1 MIVQAA
7 KNLARNLHKAP
18 PAQVQD
24 VPASDPKDWTVLV
37 YMEGR
42 HRLAHS
48 TDLALNKLEKVG
60 TTDKVNL
67 VVQATQ
73 VPQGREL
80 LLPNMQS
87 LPTRRYVIAKDDD
100 PGRVSSPVVQE
111 FPEQVKLNE
120 DTLTDFVK
128 WGMEKFPARHT
139 MLVIKKHGAGF
150 AKIANGDEDFAPLSA
165 RELSS
170 ALARAGKKLD
180 VIAFDSCSMQQLE
193 VAYQLRHGAEV
204 MAGSQEDIKAVAYP
218 YDALAEKLNARA
230 DKATAREVGKMV
242 VDVHRGQPSIH
253 GAADL
258 AKLGRLQ
265 ERMKGFVDAVKA
277 EKVAPELLYTRM
289 VSVAPIERKSLGI
302 SFDFRDLGTFL
313 TDVNGDERFPQS
325 VRDAAQETRISLDAA
340 VVSQY
345 SSAARQELKSPTGL
359 STYMPWKGPS
369 DKLHDVYGQL
379 DWAKDSGWA
388 DLIDYVHAERPK
400 LSAPEQVAPSKEKTL
415 GLAQSIGK
423 WGLYQ
428 YKKYISPYL
437 EARCAYT
444 PSCSQYARQAIETH
458 GLMEGTKL
466 GFLRLVSCDGHN
478 HGADPVPGHT
488 CGPDCGCGT
497 PHVREDLLIAPPP
510 RVDKSETRQRLEGF
524 AMQAAATA
532 GSVLGGL
539 GLGLVSA
546 PIGAAVG
553 AYFGYKAGTDTID
566 GLTAEMLPKY
576 GEAKVRAYLK
586 LARPVGMPAYNL
598 HQKVEAWTG
607 SETLAK
613 VVGGV
618 AGGISGAVL
627 GLAGGALQGYNWGSA
642 FGRLW
647 ALNRTREAFGEM
659 PTDPRTE
666 AILKRDY
673 ES

>member
-1 MIVQAA
+1 VVIQSL
-7 KNLARNLHKAP
+7 KNVYQNLQKAP

-24 VPASDPKDWTVLV
+24 VPASEPKDWTVLV

-73 VPQGREL
+73 DPTWQEL
-80 LLPNMQS
+80 TLPNMQS
-87 LPTRRYVIAKDDD
+87 LPTRRYVISKDDD
-100 PGRVSSPVVQE
+100 AGKVTSPVVQE
-111 FPEQVKLNE
+111 FPEQLKLTE
-120 DTLTDFVK
+120 ETLADFVK

-139 MLVIKKHGAGF
+139 MLVIKKQGAGF
-150 AKIANGDEDFAPLSA
+150 ARISQGDDDFAPLSA

-170 ALARAGKKLD
+170 ALQKAGKKLD
-180 VIAFDSCSMQQLE
+180 VVAFDSSSMQQLE

-204 MAGSQEDIKAVAYP
+204 MAGSQEDTKAAAYP
-218 YDALAEKLNARA
+218 YDALAERLNARA
-230 DKATAREVGKMV
+230 GQATAREVGKMV
-242 VDVHRGQPSIH
+242 VDVHRGQSSIH

-258 AKLGRLQ
+258 SRLGRLQ
-265 ERMKGFVDAVKA
+265 ETMKGFVEAVKA
-277 EKVAPELLYTRM
+277 EKVAPELLYTSM
-289 VSVAPIERKSLGI
+289 ASVIPMERKSLGL
-302 SFDFRDLGTFL
+302 SFDFRDLGTLL
-313 TDVNGDERFPQS
+313 TDVNANESYPQS
-325 VRDAAQETRISLDAA
+325 VRDAAQEARISLDQSSVA
-340 VVSQY
+340 QY
-345 SSAARQELKSPTGL
+345 ASAARQELKSPTGL
-359 STYMPWKGPS
+359 STWMPWKGPS
-369 DKLHDVYGQL
+369 DKLHETYGQL
-379 DWAKDSGWA
+379 DWARDSGWA

-400 LSAPEQVAPSKEKTL
+400 LSVPESLAPPQEKTL

-458 GLMEGTKL
+458 GLTEGMKM

-478 HGADPVPGHT
+478 RGADPVPGHT
-488 CGPDCGCGT
+488 CSADCGCGT
-497 PHVREDLLIAPPP
+497 PQIREDLLIAPPP
-510 RVDKSETRQRLEGF
+510 RADKSELRQRAEGF
-524 AMQAAATA
+524 ATQAAATA

-539 GLGLVSA
+539 GLGLLSA

-598 HQKVEAWTG
+598 NKKIEAWTG
-607 SETLAK
+607 STTLAK

-627 GLAGGALQGYNWGSA
+627 GLGGGALQGYNWGSA

-659 PTDPRTE
+659 PTDPRTA

-673 ES
+673 EN

>member
-1 MIVQAA
+1 MVVQTV
-7 KNLARNLHKAP
+7 KNVFHNLQKAP

-24 VPASDPKDWTVLV
+24 VPASEPKDWTVLT

-73 VPQGREL
+73 VPTWQEL
-80 LLPNMQS
+80 TLPNMQS
-87 LPTRRYVIAKDDD
+87 LPTRRYVVTKDDD
-100 PGRVSSPVVQE
+100 TNQVSSPVVQE
-111 FPEQVKLNE
+111 FPEQVRLNE
-120 DTLTDFVK
+120 DSLADFVK

-150 AKIANGDEDFAPLSA
+150 AKISNGDDDFAPLSA
-165 RELSS
+165 REVAG
-170 ALARAGKKLD
+170 ALAKAGKKVD
-180 VIAFDSCSMQQLE
+180 VVAFDSCSMQQLE
-193 VAYQLRHGAEV
+193 VAYQLRNGAEV

-218 YDALAEKLNARA
+218 YDVLAERLNARPQ
-230 DKATAREVGKMV
+230 ATAREAGKLV

-258 AKLGRLQ
+258 TKLGGLQ
-265 ERMKGFVDAVKA
+265 ETMKTFVEAVKA

-289 VSVAPIERKSLGI
+289 ASVAPIERKSLGI

-313 TDVNGDERFPQS
+313 TDVGGDERFPQS
-325 VRDAAQETRISLDAA
+325 VRDAANEARISLDGSLVA
-340 VVSQY
+340 QY
-345 SSAARQELKSPTGL
+345 ASPARQELKSPTGL
-359 STYMPWKGPS
+359 STYMPWKAPS
-369 DKLHDVYGQL
+369 DKLHDAYGQL
-379 DWAKDSGWA
+379 DWARDSGWGE
-388 DLIDYVHAERPK
+388 LLDYVHTERPK
-400 LSAPEQVAPSKEKTL
+400 LSVPADVAPSKEETL
-415 GLAQSIGK
+415 SLAQSMGK

-444 PSCSQYARQAIETH
+444 PSCSQYAREAIETH
-458 GLMEGTKL
+458 GLTEGMKL

-478 HGADPVPGHT
+478 KGADPVPGGHT

-497 PHVREDLLIAPPP
+497 PQIREDLLIAPPP
-510 RVDKSETRQRLEGF
+510 RADKSELRQRAEGF
-524 AMQAAATA
+524 ATQAAATA

-539 GLGLVSA
+539 GLGLVAA

-576 GEAKVRAYLK
+576 GEPKVRAYLK

-607 SETLAK
+607 SKMLAT
-613 VVGGV
+613 VVGGI
-618 AGGISGAVL
+618 AGGVSGAVL
-627 GLAGGALQGYNWGSA
+627 GLGGGALQGYNWGSA

-673 ES
+673 EK